1 MSESK
6 EQNQPS
12 EPPDNRGPDSTG
24 GFREYRHMII
34 SSLERLEEKID
45 KTQKEVQE
53 VNVSQAKTSTT
64 LSSIESEIKSVRSSV
79 EEKHREVTSKVAAH
93 DTRIGAIEGVLTQ
106 AKVYSGLGSRV
117 FSYIATIVIT
127 ILTAGIVVAL
137 GWKK

>member
-6 EQNQPS
+6 EQREPS
-12 EPPDNRGPDSTG
+12 DNAGPDSTG

-64 LSSIESEIKSVRSSV
+64 LDSIETEVKNVRTSV
-79 EEKHREVTSKVAAH
+79 EDKHREVTSKIAAH

-117 FSYIATIVIT
+117 FSYIATIVIA
-127 ILTAGIVVAL
+127 ILTAAGIAAL
-137 GWKK
+137 SLKR